1 VRAHPVA
8 ATISLNQSITRMVP
22 HIQKKTR
29 RGSALRPKARW
40 PFRLGDTAGINDL
53 EAGHD
58 EFVKSLD
65 LRKDFL

>member
-1 VRAHPVA
+1 
-8 ATISLNQSITRMVP
+8 MVVL
-22 HIQKKTR
+22 KE
-29 RGSALRPKARW
+29 
-40 PFRLGDTAGINDL
+40 INDL